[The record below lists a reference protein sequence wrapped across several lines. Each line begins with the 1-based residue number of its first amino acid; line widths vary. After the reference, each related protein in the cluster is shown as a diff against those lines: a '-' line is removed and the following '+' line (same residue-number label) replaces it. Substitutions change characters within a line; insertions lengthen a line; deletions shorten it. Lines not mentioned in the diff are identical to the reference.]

1 MSTTGV
7 QPQDVLDF
15 WFGPPG
21 ALQQARPEWFR
32 KDPAFDA
39 LIRER
44 FADTIE
50 QALGKRLSSWR
61 ATPSGTLALILVLD
75 QFTRNTRRNSPGAF
89 AGDALALAL
98 AQELVAAGADQGLTP
113 WQRSFAYLPFEHAE
127 SPEVQ
132 AQSLRLFA
140 QLAQQHPAMAD
151 AHQWAD
157 KHAQIVQRFGRYPH
171 RNLVLGR
178 VSTAEELVFLTQPGS
193 SF

>member
-1 MSTTGV
+1 MSTMGV

-21 ALQQARPEWFR
+21 ELQQARPEWFR

-44 FADTIE
+44 FADTILL
-50 QALGKRLSSWR
+50 ALGNRLSPWR
-61 ATPSGTLALILVLD
+61 ATSPGTLALILVLD
-75 QFTRNTRRNSPGAF
+75 QFTRNTRRNTPGAF

-98 AQELVAAGADQGLTP
+98 AKELVAAGADQGLTP

-132 AQSLRLFA
+132 VHSLRLFA

-151 AHQWAD
+151 AHLWAD